1 MIKWL
6 DATKI
11 SLTVMIYLA
20 ASWFAAG
27 QAASGTRHYFF
38 LSDQRIITV
47 ELINEQKSILNYIN
61 LGDSFEIVQ
70 APELLILDGEGRPYH
85 GHVIEVEDAS
95 HPSDQFK
102 VTELVQPDRYVGYNI
117 WGNYRFQAP
126 PEKVFL
132 KVGSRIVELEP
143 VSKSD
148 FNFLASKIGNLDLA
162 MENGK
167 QMVLTAGFRQGYG
180 TIYGSG
186 AVEVEQIESH
196 FPDLEIV
203 PPVFLK
209 GAQPALPS
217 SFAHLPDPVVVELRG
232 RVSRSGALYDIEV
245 VHGIAP
251 RLDQLARETAQNTWT
266 FLPAISKG
274 KVADIR
280 LTFNVVFRRGVPER
294 PRR

>member
-1 MIKWL
+1 MIRWL

-11 SLTVMIYLA
+11 SLTVIIYLA

-61 LGDSFEIVQ
+61 LGDSFEIIQ
-70 APELLILDGEGRPYH
+70 APGLLILDAEGRPYH
-85 GHVIEVEDAS
+85 GHVIEAEDAN
-95 HPSDQFK
+95 HPSERFK

-117 WGNYRFQAP
+117 WGNYRFQSP

-132 KVGSRIVELEP
+132 KIGSRIVELAP

-148 FNFLASKIGNLDLA
+148 FNLLASKIGNLDLA
-162 MENGK
+162 MEDGK
-167 QMVLTAGFRQGYG
+167 QMVLLAGFRQGWG

-186 AVEVEQIESH
+186 AAELQEIETH
-196 FPDLEIV
+196 FPDLALLA
-203 PPVFLK
+203 PVLLE
-209 GAQPALPS
+209 GARPALPS
-217 SFAHLPDPVVVELRG
+217 SFAHLSDPVVVELSG
-232 RVSRSGALYDIEV
+232 RVSRSGALSDIEV
-245 VHGIAP
+245 VNGIAP
-251 RLDQLARETAQNTWT
+251 RLDQLARETALNTWT

-274 KVADIR
+274 KIADTQ
-280 LTFNVVFRRGVPER
+280 LTFNVVFRRGAPER

>member
-1 MIKWL
+1 MIWWL
-6 DATKI
+6 DSTKI
-11 SLTVMIYLA
+11 FLTVVIYLA
-20 ASWFAAG
+20 ASCFAAG

-47 ELINEQKSILNYIN
+47 ALINEQKSILNYIN
-61 LGDSFEIVQ
+61 LGDSFEIIQ
-70 APELLILDGEGRPYH
+70 APELLILDEESRPYH
-85 GHVIEVEDAS
+85 GHVIEVEDPT
-95 HPSDQFK
+95 HPSDRFK

-126 PEKVFL
+126 PEKVSL

-148 FNFLASKIGNLDLA
+148 FNLLASKIGNLDLA

-167 QMVLTAGFRQGYG
+167 QMVLMAGFRQGYG

-186 AVEVEQIESH
+186 AVEMQQIEPH
-196 FPDLEIV
+196 FPNLEIV
-203 PPVFLK
+203 PPVLLK
-209 GAQPALPS
+209 SAQPALPS
-217 SFAHLPDPVVVELRG
+217 SFAHLSDPVVVELSA
-232 RVSRSGALYDIEV
+232 RVNRSGALTDIEV
-245 VHGIAP
+245 VNGVAP

-274 KVADIR
+274 KVADVQ
-280 LTFNVVFRRGVPER
+280 LTFNVVFRRGAPER

>member
-1 MIKWL
+1 MLRWL
-6 DATKI
+6 NSKKI
-11 SLTVMIYLA
+11 FLTVMICLV
-20 ASWFAAG
+20 ASWFTPG

-61 LGDSFEIVQ
+61 LGDSFEIIQ
-70 APELLILDGEGRPYH
+70 APELLILDAEGRPYH
-85 GHVIEVEDAS
+85 GHVIEVEDPT
-95 HPSDQFK
+95 HPSERFK
-102 VTELVQPDRYVGYNI
+102 VTELIQPDRYVGYNI

-143 VSKSD
+143 VSESD
-148 FNFLASKIGNLDLA
+148 FNLLASRIGNLDLT
-162 MENGK
+162 MEDGK
-167 QMVLTAGFRQGYG
+167 QMVLTAGFYQGHG

-186 AVEVEQIESH
+186 ATEVEQMEIH
-196 FPDLEIV
+196 FPDLELV
-203 PPVFLK
+203 PPVLLES
-209 GAQPALPS
+209 ARPALPS
-217 SFAHLPDPVVVELRG
+217 SFAHLPDPVVVELSG
-232 RVSRSGALYDIEV
+232 RVSRSGALSDIEV

-274 KVADIR
+274 KVADTQ
-280 LTFNVVFRRGVPER
+280 LTFNVVFRRGAPER

>member
-95 HPSDQFK
+95 HPSDRFK

>member
-1 MIKWL
+1 MIWWL
-6 DATKI
+6 DSTKI
-11 SLTVMIYLA
+11 FLTVMIYLA
-20 ASWFAAG
+20 ASCFAAG
-27 QAASGTRHYFF
+27 QTASGTRQFFF

-61 LGDSFEIVQ
+61 LGDSFEIIQ
-70 APELLILDGEGRPYH
+70 APQLLILDAEGHPYH
-85 GHVIEVEDAS
+85 GHLIEVEDPTD
-95 HPSDQFK
+95 PSERFK
-102 VTELVQPDRYVGYNI
+102 VTELIQPDRYVGYNI

-132 KVGSRIVELEP
+132 KVGSRIVELEL

-148 FNFLASKIGNLDLA
+148 FNLLASKIGNLDLA

-186 AVEVEQIESH
+186 AAEVQQIENH
-196 FPDLEIV
+196 FPDLELLA
-203 PPVFLK
+203 PVLLE
-209 GAQPALPS
+209 GAQPTLPA
-217 SFAHLPDPVVVELRG
+217 SFAHLPDPVVVELSG
-232 RVSRSGALYDIEV
+232 RVSRSGALSDIEV
-245 VHGIAP
+245 VHGVAP
-251 RLDQLARETAQNTWT
+251 RLDQLARETAQNTWM

-274 KVADIR
+274 KIADIQ
-280 LTFNVVFRRGVPER
+280 LTFNVVFRRGAPER

>member
-1 MIKWL
+1 MIRWL

-11 SLTVMIYLA
+11 SLTVIIYLA

-47 ELINEQKSILNYIN
+47 ELINEQKTILNYIN
-61 LGDSFEIVQ
+61 LGDSFEIIQ
-70 APELLILDGEGRPYH
+70 APGLLILDAEGRPYH
-85 GHVIEVEDAS
+85 GHVIEVEDAT
-95 HPSDQFK
+95 HPSDRFK
-102 VTELVQPDRYVGYNI
+102 VTELIQPDRYVGYNI
-117 WGNYRFQAP
+117 WGNYRFQSP

-148 FNFLASKIGNLDLA
+148 FDLLAFKIGDLDLA

-186 AVEVEQIESH
+186 AAEVQQIENH
-196 FPDLEIV
+196 FPDLELLA
-203 PPVFLK
+203 PVLLE

-217 SFAHLPDPVVVELRG
+217 SFAHLADPVVVELSA
-232 RVSRSGALYDIEV
+232 RVSRSGGLSNIEV

-251 RLDQLARETAQNTWT
+251 RLDQLAQETAQNTWT

-274 KVADIR
+274 KIADIQM
-280 LTFNVVFRRGVPER
+280 TIDVVFRRGAPER

>member
-95 HPSDQFK
+95 HPSDRFK

-148 FNFLASKIGNLDLA
+148 FNLLASKIGNLDLA

-167 QMVLTAGFRQGYG
+167 QIVLTAGFRQGYG

>member
-1 MIKWL
+1 MIRWL

-47 ELINEQKSILNYIN
+47 ELIDEQKTILNYIN
-61 LGDSFEIVQ
+61 LGDSFEIIQ
-70 APELLILDGEGRPYH
+70 APELLILDAEGRPYH
-85 GHVIEVEDAS
+85 GQVIEVEDAS
-95 HPSDQFK
+95 HPSDRFK
-102 VTELVQPDRYVGYNI
+102 VTELVQPDRFVGYNI
-117 WGNYRFQAP
+117 WGNYRFQEP
-126 PEKVFL
+126 PERVFL

-148 FNFLASKIGNLDLA
+148 FNLLASKIGNLDLA

-167 QMVLTAGFRQGYG
+167 QMVLMAGFRQGYG

-186 AVEVEQIESH
+186 AAEVQQIEIH
-196 FPDLEIV
+196 FPDLEIM

-217 SFAHLPDPVVVELRG
+217 AFAHLPDPVVVELSG
-232 RVSRSGALYDIEV
+232 RVSRSGALSDIEV

-251 RLDQLARETAQNTWT
+251 RLDQLARETVQNTWT
-266 FLPAISKG
+266 FLPGISKG
-274 KVADIR
+274 KVADIQ
-280 LTFNVVFRRGVPER
+280 LTFNVIFRRGAPER

>member
-1 MIKWL
+1 MTKWL
-6 DATKI
+6 DSTKI
-11 SLTVMIYLA
+11 FLAVMIYVA
-20 ASWFAAG
+20 VSWFAAG

-38 LSDQRIITV
+38 LSDQRVITV

-61 LGDSFEIVQ
+61 LGDSFEIIQ
-70 APELLILDGEGRPYH
+70 APELLILDAEGLPYH
-85 GHVIEVEDAS
+85 GHVIEVENAN
-95 HPSDQFK
+95 HPGDRFK

-117 WGNYRFQAP
+117 LGNYRFQAP

-143 VSKSD
+143 VSESD
-148 FNFLASKIGNLDLA
+148 FNLLASKIGNLDLA
-162 MENGK
+162 MQNGK
-167 QMVLTAGFRQGYG
+167 QMVLMAGFHQGYG

-186 AVEVEQIESH
+186 AAEVAQIASH

-203 PPVFLK
+203 PPVLIAS
-209 GAQPALPS
+209 AQPVLPA
-217 SFAHLPDPVVVELRG
+217 SFAHLPDPVVVELNG
-232 RVSRSGALYDIEV
+232 RVSRSGALSDIEV
-245 VHGIAP
+245 VHSVAP

-274 KVADIR
+274 EVADIQ
-280 LTFNVVFRRGVPER
+280 LTFNVVFRRGAPER

>member
-1 MIKWL
+1 MTRWL
-6 DATKI
+6 DATKMT
-11 SLTVMIYLA
+11 LTVMIYLA
-20 ASWFAAG
+20 ASCFAAG

-61 LGDSFEIVQ
+61 LGDSFEIIQ
-70 APELLILDGEGRPYH
+70 APGLLILDAEGRPYH
-85 GHVIEVEDAS
+85 GHVFEVEDAA
-95 HPSDQFK
+95 HPSDRFK
-102 VTELVQPDRYVGYNI
+102 VTELVQPDRFVGYNI
-117 WGNYRFQAP
+117 WGNYRFQAA

-148 FNFLASKIGNLDLA
+148 FNLLASKIGNLDLA

-167 QMVLTAGFRQGYG
+167 QMVLMAGFRQGYG

-186 AVEVEQIESH
+186 AAEVQQIEIH

-203 PPVFLK
+203 APVHLQ
-209 GAQPALPS
+209 GAQPELPS
-217 SFAHLPDPVVVELRG
+217 SFAHLPDPVVVELSA
-232 RVSRSGALYDIEV
+232 RVSRSGALSDIEV
-245 VHGIAP
+245 VNGIAP
-251 RLDQLARETAQNTWT
+251 RLDQLARETARNTWR

-274 KVADIR
+274 KVADIQ
-280 LTFNVVFRRGVPER
+280 LTFNVVFRRGAPER